1 MLLFIWIYC
10 IKYKY
15 AKNYDSNYENEN
27 LFSLDFYM
35 QENMG
40 FGNKLVFFKIYFS
53 KILLETIITKV
64 TDQKKRK

>member
-10 IKYKY
+10 IKHKY

-35 QENMG
+35 QRKHGLWYQISILQNI
-40 FGNKLVFFKIYFS
+40 FF
-53 KILLETIITKV
+53 
-64 TDQKKRK
+64 